1 MECYAGD
8 VAGVALKRE
17 HGGRICRS
25 DIIELDSVMP
35 SGGQEPLIWRDAK
48 AIYLRVRV
56 WDCS

>member
-25 DIIELDSVMP
+25 NIIELDSVMP

-48 AIYLRVRV
+48 AIYL
-56 WDCS
+56 